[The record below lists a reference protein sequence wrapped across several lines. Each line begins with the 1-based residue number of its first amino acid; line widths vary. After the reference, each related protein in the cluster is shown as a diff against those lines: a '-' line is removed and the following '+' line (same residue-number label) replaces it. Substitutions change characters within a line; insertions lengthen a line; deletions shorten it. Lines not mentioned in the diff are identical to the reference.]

1 VGVEEEELR
10 VSGQAYFLT
19 LARLES
25 AWGALSGM
33 RFVGQNKAGSGPL
46 HQTKLARP
54 GADNMVLG
62 DGISP
67 SRDLLQSLASCD
79 PAAHQATPLP
89 TGATG

>member
-1 VGVEEEELR
+1 MGVEEEEISA
-10 VSGQAYFLT
+10 SGQANFLA

-25 AWGALSGM
+25 AWGDLSGM

-46 HQTKLARP
+46 HQTKLARL